1 MGKKGIFIILTIIT
15 FVMFVYCCDIPIIHP
30 NFWFLV
36 NHKDDGDLLYNIG
49 VSFIAAYIFYVFQI
63 CIPDHFELQKQIP
76 LRAAVQR
83 EVQFFVARI
92 VYLWVEYY
100 KYAIKNN
107 MLIGADDKNTKRIF
121 TETNMLEILKCIKI
135 SQSCDVDVVNVKN
148 DTWKEYT
155 QKQLSLI
162 IERGERIINYRMS
175 VLSPDIYYAIVY
187 LVHESVTIFA
197 LNGILGTPR
206 LLENFGKN
214 PTLY

>member
-1 MGKKGIFIILTIIT
+1 
-15 FVMFVYCCDIPIIHP
+15 
-30 NFWFLV
+30 
-36 NHKDDGDLLYNIG
+36 
-49 VSFIAAYIFYVFQI
+49 
-63 CIPDHFELQKQIP
+63 
-76 LRAAVQR
+76 
-83 EVQFFVARI
+83 
-92 VYLWVEYY
+92 
-100 KYAIKNN
+100 

-214 PTLY
+214 PTLYYLLPSNRNSEKSIELDAEYIRKLIQWVNQEYDYLTEQKNIRIDHIYKINLTS